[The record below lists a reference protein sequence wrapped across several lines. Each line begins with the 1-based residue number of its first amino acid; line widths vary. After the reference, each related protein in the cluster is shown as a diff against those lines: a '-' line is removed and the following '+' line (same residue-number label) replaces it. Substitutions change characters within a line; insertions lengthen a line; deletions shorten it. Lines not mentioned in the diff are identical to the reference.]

1 MIEMLARL
9 IGTVCGATVGAIHA
23 ARVLR
28 RRRILR
34 LAEEQIVRAG
44 AARIVERAELL
55 CALNAP
61 NTADRPSVGYADG
74 DG

>member
-1 MIEMLARL
+1 MSGVLGRVVGAF
-9 IGTVCGATVGAIHA
+9 CGATVRAIHA
-23 ARVLR
+23 VRVLR
-28 RRRILR
+28 QRRILR

-61 NTADRPSVGYADG
+61 NTVERPSVGYADG

>member
-1 MIEMLARL
+1 MSGALGRVV
-9 IGTVCGATVGAIHA
+9 GTFYGATVGAIHA
-23 ARVLR
+23 VRVLR
-28 RRRILR
+28 QRRILR

-61 NTADRPSVGYADG
+61 NTVERPSVGYADG